1 MCSDNLKTVMG
12 FSEILAVVAP
22 DLEEVEIELES
33 SIQSPVPLVYDISK
47 YLLGSGGKRLRPSVL
62 LLISGACGNLDGK
75 ERIYSA
81 AALELIHT
89 ATLLHDDVVDEA
101 KLRRGKT
108 ASNVVWG
115 NKATVL
121 VGDFMLARALGLI
134 QSCGNLELIKAVTD
148 AAAKLAEGQ
157 VLEVMSAKSM
167 VEVSEE
173 VCFGI
178 IENKTA
184 SLIES
189 CGTVGAILAGAQDT
203 LKHSVGQYGLNIGIA
218 FQLID
223 DALDYSSSEKEF
235 GKGVGQDLVEGKMTL
250 PLYYSLEKATAPEK
264 SRVNDILA
272 REDFEDDELDFIRDI
287 VERYKGVEKTKG
299 IAKDYIHKARESLS
313 PVPENIYKNSLGQLA
328 DFVAERKN

>member
-1 MCSDNLKTVMG
+1 ME
-12 FSEILAVVAP
+12 FSEILSVINP
-22 DLEEVEIELES
+22 DLEEVERELEAN
-33 SIQSPVPLVYDISK
+33 IKSPVPLVFEISK

-62 LLISGACGNLDGK
+62 LLSSGACGLKDGK

-121 VGDFMLARALGLI
+121 VGDFMLAKALGLI

-148 AAAKLAEGQ
+148 AAAMLAEGQ
-157 VLEVMSAKSM
+157 VLEVMSYKNM
-167 VEVSEE
+167 LEVSEE
-173 VCFGI
+173 ICFGI

-189 CGTVGAILAGAQDT
+189 CGRVGAILAGVDEP
-203 LKHSVGQYGLNIGIA
+203 LKLSFGQYGFNIGIA
-218 FQLID
+218 FQLVD

-250 PLYYSLEKATAPEK
+250 PLFYSLALASDAERKRTRE
-264 SRVNDILA
+264 ILLKRDGFA
-272 REDFEDDELDFIRDI
+272 DGELVFVREL
-287 VERYKGVEKTKG
+287 VERYGGVDKTKSV
-299 IAKDYIHKARESLS
+299 ARDFIHKARSAIS
-313 PVPENIYKNSLGQLA
+313 SVPESSWKNSLIMLA
-328 DFVAERKN
+328 DYIAERRN

>member
-1 MCSDNLKTVMG
+1 MEFSD
-12 FSEILAVVAP
+12 ILSPINP
-22 DLEEVEIELES
+22 DLEEVEDELEAN
-33 SIQSPVPLVYDISK
+33 IKSPVPLVYEISR

-62 LLISGACGNLDGK
+62 LLSSGACGLTAGV

-101 KLRRGKT
+101 ELRRGKT

-134 QSCGNLELIKAVTD
+134 QSCGSLELIKAVTD

-157 VLEVMSAKSM
+157 VLEVMSAKNM
-167 VEVSEE
+167 LEVSEE
-173 VCFGI
+173 ICFGI

-189 CGTVGAILAGAQDT
+189 CGRVGAILAGADDEVKRS
-203 LKHSVGQYGLNIGIA
+203 LGQYGFNVGVA
-218 FQLID
+218 FQLVD
-223 DALDYSSSEKEF
+223 DALDYSSSEREF
-235 GKGVGQDLVEGKMTL
+235 GKGVGQDLLEGKMTL
-250 PLYYSLEKATAPEK
+250 PLFYSLKEVSDTER
-264 SRVNDILA
+264 SRANDILLK
-272 REDFEDDELDFIRDI
+272 RDGFKDDELGVIREL
-287 VERYKGVEKTKG
+287 VEKYSGVEKTKAV
-299 IAKDYIHKARESLS
+299 AKNFIHKARSAISSL
-313 PVPENIYKNSLGQLA
+313 PDNTFKNSLTMLA
-328 DFVAERKN
+328 DYVVERKN

>member
-1 MCSDNLKTVMG
+1 ME
-12 FSEILAVVAP
+12 FSEILSVINP
-22 DLEEVEIELES
+22 ELEEVEGELEAN
-33 SIQSPVPLVYDISK
+33 IKSPVPLVYEISK

-62 LLISGACGNLDGK
+62 LLSSGACGLTDGK

-148 AAAKLAEGQ
+148 AAARLAEGQ
-157 VLEVMSAKSM
+157 VLEVMSAKNM
-167 VEVSEE
+167 LDVSEE

-189 CGTVGAILAGAQDT
+189 CGTVGAILAGADEEVKRS
-203 LKHSVGQYGLNIGIA
+203 LGQYGFNIGVA
-218 FQLID
+218 FQLVD

-235 GKGVGQDLVEGKMTL
+235 GKGVGQDLMEGKMTL
-250 PLYYSLEKATAPEK
+250 PLYYSLDRASQTERAKVK
-264 SRVNDILA
+264 DILLDRDGFKESDLGFV
-272 REDFEDDELDFIRDI
+272 REL
-287 VERYKGVEKTKG
+287 VEKYGGVEKTKSV
-299 IAKDYIHKARESLS
+299 AKSFIYKARNTISSLPDSTCKESL
-313 PVPENIYKNSLGQLA
+313 GMLA
-328 DFVAERKN
+328 DYVAERRS